1 MGHALMIIL
10 ESILSAIAYATDQNI
25 LFIKTLG
32 NALSKNY
39 QNPLKSPVLAS
50 LWRLE
55 KMAGYDTIVLQVL
68 MPVISSLRDKGK
80 VATPNHQRHGGSNC
94 HKE

>member
-1 MGHALMIIL
+1 MGHSLMIIL

-25 LFIKTLG
+25 PFIRTLG

-39 QNPLKSPVLAS
+39 QHPLKTPVLAS
-50 LWRLE
+50 LWSLE
-55 KMAGYDTIVLQVL
+55 KMAGYDAIVLQAL
-68 MPVISSLRDKGK
+68 MPIISSLRDKGK
-80 VATPNHQRHGGSNC
+80 VATPNHQRQGGSSC

>member
-1 MGHALMIIL
+1 MIIL
-10 ESILSAIAYATDQNI
+10 EFILSAIAYATDQNI
-25 LFIKTLG
+25 PFIRTLG

-39 QNPLKSPVLAS
+39 QHPLKAPVLAS

-55 KMAGYDTIVLQVL
+55 KMAAYDTIALQAL
-68 MPVISSLRDKGK
+68 MPIISSLRDKGK
-80 VATPNHQRHGGSNC
+80 VATPNHQRQGGTNC